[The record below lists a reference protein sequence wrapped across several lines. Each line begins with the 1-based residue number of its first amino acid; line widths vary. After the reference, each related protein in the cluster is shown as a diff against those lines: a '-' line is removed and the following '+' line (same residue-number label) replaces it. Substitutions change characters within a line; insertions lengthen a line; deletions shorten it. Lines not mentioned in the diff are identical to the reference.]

1 MKITEIISKLEVY
14 HAPLNLDR
22 ETWDGV
28 KYGDPDKQCTGIAV
42 TCWPSAAVIQKTA
55 ALGYNLLICHE
66 PAFFEVA
73 DETGWLKNNTVYG
86 AKTALLD
93 KTGVVIYRDHDHVH
107 NDKPDRIFSG
117 LVKKLGW
124 EKYMADDGLS
134 LFSKIF
140 VMPETSVRE
149 IAGHVAL
156 VMHINGIRIIGNP
169 DMKVTK
175 VGFSGHFL
183 GGPMDKTLISRIDSD
198 DCELVIPG
206 EIIDWTLGEYIQDA
220 VTLGKKRAVLNVG
233 HFNLEE
239 PGMEYMAEWLPDITG
254 SEIPVRFI
262 QSGNGFQW
270 LSF

>member
-1 MKITEIISKLEVY
+1 MKIAEVVSKLEAY
-14 HAPLNLDR
+14 HTPLNLDR
-22 ETWDGV
+22 KTWDGV
-28 KYGDPDKQCTGIAV
+28 IYGNPGKECTGIAV

-66 PAFFEVA
+66 PAFFQGA
-73 DETGWLKNNTVYG
+73 DETDWLKDNTVYR
-86 AKTALLD
+86 AKLALLD

-124 EKYMADDGLS
+124 EQYAAADGAFSLS
-134 LFSKIF
+134 KF
-140 VMPETSVRE
+140 VMPEASVRE
-149 IAGHVAL
+149 IAGHVARI
-156 VMHINGIRIIGNP
+156 MRIDGIRIIGDP
-169 DMKVTK
+169 DMRVTR

-183 GGPMDKTLISRIDSD
+183 GGPMDKALITRIDSD
-198 DCELVIPG
+198 DCELIIPG

-220 VTLGKKRAVLNVG
+220 ISLGKKKAVLNVG

-239 PGMEYMAEWLPDITG
+239 PGMEHMAEWLPNVIGDET
-254 SEIPVRFI
+254 SVRFI

-270 LSF
+270 LSS

>member
-1 MKITEIISKLEVY
+1 MKIAEIIGRLEAY
-14 HAPLNLDR
+14 HAPLDLNR

-28 KYGDPDKQCTGIAV
+28 KYGDPDKKCSGITV
-42 TCWPSAAVIQKTA
+42 TCWPSIAVIQKTA
-55 ALGYNLLICHE
+55 VLGHNFLICHE
-66 PAFFEVA
+66 PTFFEGS
-73 DETGWLKNNTVYG
+73 DETGWLKSNAVYK
-86 AKTALLD
+86 AKTVLLD

-124 EKYMADDGLS
+124 EQYAVDDDGFLPLS
-134 LFSKIF
+134 KF

-149 IAGHVAL
+149 IAKHLAL
-156 VMHINGIRIIGNP
+156 VMRINGIRIIGDP

-183 GGPMDKTLISRIDSD
+183 GSPMDKTLITRIDSD
-198 DCELVIPG
+198 DCELIIPG
-206 EIIDWTLGEYIQDA
+206 EIIDWTFGEYIQDA
-220 VTLGKKRAVLNVG
+220 IALGKKKAVLNVG

-239 PGMEYMAEWLPDITG
+239 PGMEYMAEWLPNIIG
-254 SEIPVRFI
+254 YELPVHFI
-262 QSGNGFQW
+262 QSGNSFQW